1 MTDTFLEDLYREM
14 YQKIYAFAR
23 VRLRDE
29 QLAQEVTQDVF
40 VLAQEKLDEVRHSP
54 NPQGWLIRAAGYAV
68 QHAQRDRQYIEQRT
82 MPLEETRLSA
92 PPPEA
97 EDDDLKR
104 RMSPE
109 EWLLLRAVYCDGY
122 SIKEAAQLC
131 GLSFEAC
138 RKRLLR
144 CKQRLRRELSM
155 EQKGGKQHV
164 GSNQP

>member
-82 MPLEETRLSA
+82 VPLEETRLSA
-92 PPPEA
+92 PPLEA
-97 EDDDLKR
+97 EDLPALY
-104 RMSPE
+104 PE
-109 EWLLLRAVYCDGY
+109 TEPYRDSCLFRDCLHHKEKGCAVR
-122 SIKEAAQLC
+122 EAAEA
-131 GLSFEAC
+131 GLISAERYSNYC
-138 RKRLLR
+138 RFLEEIRA
-144 CKQRLRRELSM
+144 RR
-155 EQKGGKQHV
+155 KY
-164 GSNQP
+164 